1 MSKVEDFL
9 SKSDEL
15 EIIEAIRLAEQNTS
29 GEIRVHLEKT
39 SEQDAYER
47 SLDVFFELKMNETA
61 LQNGVLIYVAV
72 EDKKFAICGDK
83 GINQVVSEDFWDNT
97 KNIITAH
104 FKTNNFKQGLID
116 GITEAGQQLKKYFP
130 MQQNDSDEL
139 SNEISF
145 GQ

>member
-9 SKSDEL
+9 TKVDEADV
-15 EIIEAIRLAEQNTS
+15 IEAIRLAEQNTS
-29 GEIRVHLEKT
+29 GEIRVHLEKA
-39 SEQDAYER
+39 SEQNAYER
-47 SLDVFFELKMNETA
+47 ALDVFFELKMNETE

-97 KNIITAH
+97 KNIITQH
-104 FKTNNFKQGLID
+104 FKANNFKQGLID
-116 GITEAGQQLKKYFP
+116 GIAEAGQQLKKYFP
-130 MQQNDSDEL
+130 LQDNDRNEL
-139 SNEISF
+139 SNEISL

>member
-9 SKSDEL
+9 TKL
-15 EIIEAIRLAEQNTS
+15 EEAEVIETIRLAEQNTS
-29 GEIRVHLEKT
+29 GEIRIHLEKT

-47 SLDVFFELKMNETA
+47 ALDVFFELKMNETN

-83 GINQVVSEDFWDNT
+83 GINQVVSDDFWDNT
-97 KNIITAH
+97 KNIITQH
-104 FKTNNFKQGLID
+104 FRANNFKQGLIE
-116 GITEAGQQLKKYFP
+116 GITEAGLQLKKYFP
-130 MQQNDSDEL
+130 LQDNDTNEL
-139 SNEISF
+139 SNEISL